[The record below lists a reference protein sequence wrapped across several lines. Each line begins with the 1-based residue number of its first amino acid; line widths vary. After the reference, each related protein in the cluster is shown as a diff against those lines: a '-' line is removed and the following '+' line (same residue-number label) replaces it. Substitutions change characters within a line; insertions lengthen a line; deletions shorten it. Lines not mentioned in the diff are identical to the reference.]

1 MNLCIDLGDSSYTLK
16 FKVLDTPIAQL
27 WVERMYLSLPDNVDH
42 PTRFYGFNSIEA
54 ELERAEQQLKE
65 SVQVINAHD
74 PIIHKP
80 VDIHSQDC
88 LNYLHN
94 IFEVYHGLLDQQTHP
109 YWVSAPDPVRK
120 ALAELNLNVHRAES
134 ATRHPKPRFVGTYY
148 RLPKTETLTPELMN
162 TYGEISAR
170 FGVVYLNYVEIGKTL
185 EDLMEDDD
193 QYIGEDAFQP
203 FNHYS
208 SDFVVRMFDVPQS
221 DMDKKINKME
231 QYYNKNKDFFVS
243 KGYSEFNN
251 PSLLPLK
258 FPVAELII
266 TKDRTQIIADISA
279 RQRIARVYFE

>member
-1 MNLCIDLGDSSYTLK
+1 MNLCIDLGDDSYTLK

-27 WVERMYLSLPDNVDH
+27 WVKRMHLSLPDNVDH
-42 PTRFYGFNSIEA
+42 HDRFYGFNSVEA

-65 SVQVINAHD
+65 SVQVINAHN

-109 YWVSAPDPVRK
+109 YWVLAPDPVRK

-134 ATRHPKPRFVGTYY
+134 ATRNPVPRFVGTYY

-162 TYGEISAR
+162 AYGETASR

-193 QYIGEDAFQP
+193 QYISEDAFQP

-208 SDFVVRMFDVPQS
+208 SDFVVRMFDVTQS

-279 RQRIARVYFE
+279 RQRITRVYFE